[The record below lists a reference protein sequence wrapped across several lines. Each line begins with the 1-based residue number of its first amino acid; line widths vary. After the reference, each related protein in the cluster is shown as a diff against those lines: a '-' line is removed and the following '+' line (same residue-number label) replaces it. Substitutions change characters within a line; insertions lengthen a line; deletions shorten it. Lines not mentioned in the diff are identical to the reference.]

1 MTHLDRTPPGYRLLR
16 LLGQGKTSQVHLAL
30 GDRGQEVA
38 LKLPHPA
45 TLGEQEAAERFGNEV
60 RLTLKFRHPHI
71 VRGYAGTAFGPQA
84 YLALR
89 YYPGGPLSETL
100 LLAPQAL
107 GWEARLR
114 VLADLASALTY
125 LHALGAVHQD
135 VKPQNVYLD
144 PAGRAALGDLGSSY
158 FVAQGGPVSGSPFYM
173 APEIYHGEAS
183 SSASDVYSLGILSYE
198 LLSGLRP
205 FLGQSYEELMVAHLT
220 RFPQPLSQVAPE
232 LPRAAAR
239 LIERAFAKRA
249 SDRPGADELRRALLL
264 ALGETPGDEQVE
276 EEPAAPSAPA
286 APTGRH
292 AAPGRAA
299 QAPAPAFAPTEPP
312 TPEPSGD
319 AATPRPDRWRLFRR
333 RK

>member
-1 MTHLDRTPPGYRLLR
+1 MTQLDRTPPGYRLLR

-30 GDRGQEVA
+30 DDRGREVA

-45 TLGEQEAAERFGNEV
+45 TLGQQEAAERFGNEV
-60 RLTLKFRHPHI
+60 RLTLKFRHPRI

-84 YLALR
+84 YLTLQ
-89 YYPGGPLSETL
+89 YYASGPLSETL
-100 LLAPQAL
+100 LLAPQSL
-107 GWEARLR
+107 DWTARLR
-114 VLADLASALTY
+114 VLADLASGLTY
-125 LHALGAVHQD
+125 LHAIGAVHQD

-144 PAGRAALGDLGSSY
+144 PGGRAALGDLGSSY

-183 SSASDVYSLGILSYE
+183 SGASDVYSLGILSYE

-239 LIERAFAKRA
+239 LIERALAKRA
-249 SDRPGADELRRALLL
+249 PDRPSADELRRALLL
-264 ALGETPGDEQVE
+264 ALGETPTDERIE
-276 EEPAAPSAPA
+276 TEPASALVPTAPA
-286 APTGRH
+286 PPTGRH
-292 AAPGRAA
+292 GALGRAA
-299 QAPAPAFAPTEPP
+299 PPAPAEPEPAAAPAPTE
-312 TPEPSGD
+312 
-319 AATPRPDRWRLFRR
+319 PRPDRWSLFRR